1 MQQTRSGATRTYRG
15 GSLEELLPQILSE
28 LGPEAVITKQREGV
42 VGGVGGFF
50 GKRCVEVE
58 VELPLPQQFTP
69 TPTLP
74 RRAVVDAY
82 DRGDT
87 LVGQPAV
94 GQPAVGQPSAARP
107 VAEPA
112 FAPGDT
118 GSPIIDAMFAQALPF
133 ADHLTAAAAA
143 VSAAT
148 ASSTL
153 RSPEPWD
160 EFDLAELDDEEFQPL
175 DLAPDPLSEQEQARE
190 WAKQEIRAMKAG
202 IAQRH
207 CTAAATVA
215 PLRTAAP
222 ARGTARLAPVASAT
236 AAPATAVRSVTTRP
250 ATAPAVPRALA
261 AALTSGPAAEPG
273 RLPAQRT
280 STEIVAVSEALSE
293 AGLPESLVL
302 AIHKDVSREVRPFA
316 NDLPVRA
323 QVRAVLARR
332 IKTKS
337 GWRGK
342 RRTIALVGTYGSGK
356 SLTAAK
362 LCHAFAVGGGL
373 SVGVVSLESPRSAIQ
388 LGLLTE
394 GIGVDFQIADAPSQ
408 VALAVGR
415 VDARDVIVVDT
426 PGADADDAE
435 SIDRL
440 ERLLAALRP
449 DETHFLVP
457 ASADVQPSQ
466 ALLAALAGR
475 IGVDRILITRLD
487 EAPAL
492 GAQIALSISSRLPI
506 SYLASGGE
514 ADFGLAPADPVVL
527 AGMVLP

>member
-1 MQQTRSGATRTYRG
+1 MQQTRSGETRTYRG
-15 GSLEELLPQILSE
+15 GSLEELLPQIVSE

-58 VELPLPQQFTP
+58 VELPQPQQFTP
-69 TPTLP
+69 TPALP

-87 LVGQPAV
+87 LVGQPLV
-94 GQPAVGQPSAARP
+94 GQPVVGQPSAAMP

-133 ADHLTAAAAA
+133 ADHLTAAAAAAA

-175 DLAPDPLSEQEQARE
+175 DLAPDLLSEQEQEQARE

-207 CTAAATVA
+207 STAAATAA

-236 AAPATAVRSVTTRP
+236 AAPAT
-250 ATAPAVPRALA
+250 VPRALA

-342 RRTIALVGTYGSGK
+342 RRTIALVGTYGCGK

-373 SVGVVSLESPRSAIQ
+373 SVGVLSLESPRSAIQ

-514 ADFGLAPADPVVL
+514 AHFGLAPADPIVL